1 MTATQIVITVI
12 VVLVVV
18 AAVVAGVLAA
28 TRWSLR
34 RQFGPE
40 YDRLVAE
47 RGGRAEAER
56 ELRERRN
63 RHAALSLRTL
73 DDEAR
78 TRYANRWAEV
88 QARFLDEPEAAVAD
102 ADALVADLLAER
114 GYPESD
120 VDERLA
126 LLSVEHAGRL
136 DDYRAATGVV
146 AAEQATTEQ
155 LRQAIVQYRAV
166 ITDLIGGEP
175 LNLAGDPTEPAASH
189 R

>member
-18 AAVVAGVLAA
+18 AAVIAGVLTA

-47 RGGRAEAER
+47 RGGRVEAER
-56 ELRERRN
+56 ELRERRR

-78 TRYANRWAEV
+78 DRYASRWADI
-88 QARFLDEPEAAVAD
+88 QARFLDEPQAAVAD
-102 ADALVADLLAER
+102 ADALVADLLTER

-120 VDERLA
+120 VDERVA
-126 LLSVEHAGRL
+126 LLSVEHAGRIE
-136 DDYRAATGVV
+136 DYRTATGV
-146 AAEQATTEQ
+146 AATEQATTEQ
-155 LRQAIVQYRAV
+155 LRQAIVHYRTV
-166 ITDLIGGEP
+166 ISDLIGGEP
-175 LNLAGDPTEPAASH
+175 LQLAGDPTETTPST

>member
-18 AAVVAGVLAA
+18 AAVIVGVLAA
-28 TRWSLR
+28 TRSSLR

-56 ELRERRN
+56 ELRDRRR

-78 TRYANRWAEV
+78 ARYANRWAEI

-102 ADALVADLLAER
+102 ADALVGDLLTER

-120 VDERLA
+120 VDERVA

-136 DDYRAATGVV
+136 DDYRNATGV
-146 AAEQATTEQ
+146 AAADKATTEQ
-155 LRQAIVQYRAV
+155 LRQAIVHYRTV
-166 ITDLIGGEP
+166 ISDLIGGEP
-175 LNLAGDPTEPAASH
+175 MQLAGDPSETAPSA